1 MTLPYLFVFISLTLF
16 LVVVILIL
24 TYHLEIKKRREE
36 KGSTEVDYKNLAMD
50 LDFVNKQSRA
60 ILDSI
65 SEAVLGLNSAGKIV
79 FYNSFAEKLLGWEE
93 LEVVSRQYTAF
104 LLLYPSGQS
113 YIINDL
119 QEKFTKDLKIFNKE
133 GQGVSVRIINSPILD
148 DSAKFLGN
156 VLTVRDISKEKEL
169 EEMKFDFVS
178 MAAHELRSPVTIIR
192 VYLTAIAEETTS
204 TDLKVQKFI
213 RRAMVTTDQLRVL
226 VENLL
231 NISQIEKGS
240 LQINQEEIVWE
251 ELISKIVDDFAP
263 KAEEKKIAVTFE
275 KPKKKLPKVYVDVFR
290 ISEVLNNLF
299 SNALNYTEEG
309 GTVKVKTEVKNNFVV
324 TSVEDTGIGMAQKA
338 IPYLFQKF
346 YRVTEN
352 MESGKSGTGLGLYI
366 SKTIVLRHG
375 GRIWVESKLGKG
387 STFYFTAPIVS

>member
-192 VYLTAIAEETTS
+192 GYLTAIAEETTS